1 MFEQI
6 IFIGSLAGMAATIA
20 WLLARLLLRDDD
32 GKMRERLR
40 VHQPAA
46 AKAVQKA
53 SIGEFMQHIGE
64 SAASPFMPKTREKQ
78 SAIRRQLALAG
89 IYNPAAIR
97 AVMGFKFILL
107 IGGLAGGYL
116 LGAFM
121 GNMALGLST
130 GALVGYM
137 VPGLWLKTRIRS
149 HRRALQY
156 GLPDAL
162 DLLVVCVEA
171 GLTVDAAMQRVGHE
185 IALAHSS
192 LSREFDITH
201 METRV
206 GVPRADAMRN
216 LGIRTGLSQMQTL
229 ATMIIQAERFGTSIA
244 AALRIHADTLRSERQ
259 SRAEETAAKASVKLS
274 FPVVLFIFPAV
285 LIVLAG
291 PALLGLL
298 SSALFSD

>member
-6 IFIGSLAGMAATIA
+6 IFIGSLAGVVSTIA
-20 WLLARLLLRDDD
+20 WILARFLFRDDD
-32 GKMRERLR
+32 AKMRDRLKVR
-40 VHQPAA
+40 QTGTDARPE
-46 AKAVQKA
+46 KT
-53 SIGEFMQHIGE
+53 SLGEFVQHIGAA
-64 SAASPFMPKTREKQ
+64 AASPFMPKTREKQ

-89 IYNPAAIR
+89 IYDPAAIR

-107 IGGLAGGYL
+107 LGGLAGGYV
-116 LGAFM
+116 LGAFL
-121 GNMALGLST
+121 GNMLLGFSV
-130 GALVGYM
+130 GALIGYM
-137 VPGLWLKTRIRS
+137 VPSFWIRSRIKS
-149 HRRALQY
+149 HRRALQL

-185 IALAHSS
+185 IAIGHPS
-192 LSREFDITH
+192 LSRELDITH

-216 LGIRTGLSQMQTL
+216 MGIRTGMPHLQTL
-229 ATMIIQAERFGTSIA
+229 ATMVIQAERFGTSIA
-244 AALRIHADTLRSERQ
+244 AALRVHADTLRFERQ

-291 PALLGLL
+291 PALIGLL
-298 SSALFSD
+298 NSALFAD

>member
-6 IFIGSLAGMAATIA
+6 MFIGSLSGMASAVA
-20 WLLARLLLRDDD
+20 WLLAQFLLRDDG

-40 VHQPAA
+40 VRQPAA
-46 AKAVQKA
+46 RKAEKANFGDFVQHV
-53 SIGEFMQHIGE
+53 GEA
-64 SAASPFMPKTREKQ
+64 AASPFMPKTREKQ
-78 SAIRRQLALAG
+78 SAIRRQLAFAG

-107 IGGLAGGYL
+107 LGGLAGGYV
-116 LGAFM
+116 LGAFI
-121 GNMALGLST
+121 GNMLLGIST

-137 VPGLWLKTRIRS
+137 VPGFWLKLRIRS
-149 HRRALQY
+149 HRRALQI

-171 GLTVDAAMQRVGHE
+171 GLTVDAAMQRVGQE
-185 IALAHSS
+185 IALAHAA

-216 LGIRTGLSQMQTL
+216 LGIRTGLPQIQTL
-229 ATMIIQAERFGTSIA
+229 ATMVIQAERFGTSIA
-244 AALRIHADTLRSERQ
+244 AALRIHADTLRCERQ

-298 SSALFSD
+298 NSALFAD